1 MIDVHCHILPGI
13 DDGPSIISDSVK
25 MAETAYRD
33 GITVIVATPH
43 IKDRIHPVRIIQD
56 KVDDLNRLL
65 TARAVPLKIIRG
77 ADVSA
82 LLPPSLLKSY
92 TINGTHYI
100 LMEFPHTHLP
110 QNAGELLFNAILQGL
125 QPIITHPERNP
136 SIVKN
141 PHLLIDLIEVNSLVQ
156 ITAGSLT
163 GYFGTEVQACAFY
176 LLKQG
181 LVHIIATDAHSNSG
195 RIPILSEGFKAA
207 ENIVGR
213 DRALRLVETNPASV
227 IAGTPINV
235 P

>member
-1 MIDVHCHILPGI
+1 MIDVHCHILPAI
-13 DDGPSIISDSVK
+13 DDGPSNISESLK
-25 MAETAYRD
+25 MAEMAYRD
-33 GITVIVATPH
+33 GITTIVATPH
-43 IKDRIHPVRIIQD
+43 IKDRIHPVKVIQD
-56 KVDDLNRLL
+56 KVDELNRLL
-65 TARAVPLKIIRG
+65 TERAVPLKIVRG

-82 LLPPSLLKSY
+82 LLPSSLLKDY
-92 TINGTHYI
+92 TINETSYI

-110 QNAGELLFNAILQGL
+110 QNAGELLFNAIIMGL

-136 SIVKN
+136 SIVRN
-141 PHLLIDLIEVNSLVQ
+141 PHLLTDLIGVNSLVQ
-156 ITAGSLT
+156 VTAGSLT
-163 GYFGTEVQACAFY
+163 GYFGTEVQECAFY

-195 RIPILSEGFKAA
+195 RIPVLSEGFKAA

-213 DRALRLVETNPASV
+213 DCALRLVQTNPASV